1 MRGVVYGF
9 TQEAA
14 YDKLEEI
21 IQNYESMNYTVL
33 SKGYMQNSRRVVFN
47 NNDIWEAYVPYKN
60 MRGRAYNV
68 AYIDHRIGVEELDEI
83 IMPSIKASPYQAWKR
98 F

>member
-1 MRGVVYGF
+1 MRGVVYGS

-14 YDKLEEI
+14 YNKLEKI
-21 IQNYESMNYTVL
+21 IQDYERMKYTVL

-47 NNDIWEAYVPYKN
+47 NNDIWEAYVPKKS
-60 MRGRAYNV
+60 MRGRAYNI

-83 IMPSIKASPYQAWKR
+83 IMPSLKALPYQAWRR